1 MELITIIIA
10 LNVIITLACYG
21 IQAVGIKKQKYD
33 SSLASWIIWSF
44 IFLFT
49 FVIYLAKDGWTTMA
63 WFLAMQAVGHIVMI
77 VVTYNHSTKIIDP
90 EEKKL
95 IYISV
100 GGFIVWIA
108 SLAISHLCNIN
119 LIIPTVIGIGGQ
131 IIADAMGAIPYLKII
146 RSAPERQPVIA
157 WILNFFIY
165 PLTII
170 GTIVA
175 HEPWTAYI
183 FIVYAWILY
192 GSMLVMLIIGQSK
205 KRWIKRNWVKI
216 LVRSWSLPFFFGLWS
231 IITLT
236 SESPPRDILHH
247 QSIYHRYLR
256 RTSILDLHQY
266 QSMALKSFQ
275 YQYTLH
281 LIVHVQH
288 RQNMRLRDMM

>member
-146 RSAPERQPVIA
+146 RSAPQRQPVIA

-192 GSMLVMLIIGQSK
+192 GSMLVMLIVGQGK
-205 KRWIKRNWVKI
+205 KR
-216 LVRSWSLPFFFGLWS
+216 
-231 IITLT
+231 
-236 SESPPRDILHH
+236 
-247 QSIYHRYLR
+247 
-256 RTSILDLHQY
+256 
-266 QSMALKSFQ
+266 
-275 YQYTLH
+275 
-281 LIVHVQH
+281 
-288 RQNMRLRDMM
+288 